1 MMDNNMINTEVTIDP
16 NLLANQETIFLG
28 NNYRITVLTERLLR
42 LEYNPNG
49 IFYDN
54 KTQLVSFRNFP
65 KPEFEIKEDEK
76 YLVIKTKYFTLS
88 YTKGKNFDGGKLIPS
103 ANLKIDLNGTE
114 KSWYYKHPEVRNY
127 KGLLV
132 GFDGSEEDLK
142 ERNGLFSI
150 DGFSSIDDSDS
161 YIYNEKNQLLKR
173 SEHGIDIYLFMYGND
188 FQLALND
195 YFKLTGMPPMIPR
208 YALGNWWSRDL
219 DYTTDDI
226 LAVVNSFEKNE
237 IPLSVFLLDKGWH
250 INKSADGKDLV
261 TGYTFNNQLIPEPE
275 ELINTLHS
283 KNIYVGLNIDPSDG
297 VYPHEKHYPEISE
310 YFKVLDNKIIAF
322 DPLNPVL
329 LSAIDK
335 FLLSPLRK
343 IGVDFF
349 WNDYNNTTNGL
360 NPLWFINNQ
369 LLSIN
374 KDDYS
379 YRPMTLA
386 RTCMIAPHLQP
397 ITYTGKTMV
406 GWEMLRKIPKLNQ
419 SAANIGVSWISNDI
433 AGNFG
438 GIEEEELYIRSVEL
452 ATFSPISRF
461 HAPRGRYY
469 RKEPW
474 RWNARTLEVIN
485 DYLRLR
491 HRMIPY
497 NYSNGYIYHK
507 KGVPIIKPFYYDY
520 PWVYDDKNY
529 VNQYYFGELLVCP
542 ILDKKDLLMNR
553 TVHRFY
559 IPDGVWYDFKTGK
572 KFPGKK
578 EYVSFFRD
586 EDYPVF
592 AKRGAIIPLYNGDEP
607 NYTGNPND
615 IEVHIFPG
623 ESNTFN
629 LYEDDGTSQMY
640 EDGKYVVTQFDYNYL
655 PNNYTLIVRTIEGGR
670 GIIDDYRDY
679 KIRFRNTKKANDV
692 IAYFNETPLE
702 VVSYIDDADFVVEI
716 KHVPSIGQLTI
727 NCKGKDIEIDA
738 IRLINDDIDSI
749 LLDLPINT
757 VLKEKISSIMFCDL
771 PIKKKRIEIR
781 KLKRYNLTGEYIRL
795 FLRLLDYIGQI

>member
-1 MMDNNMINTEVTIDP
+1 MEDNSKNEIDS
-16 NLLANQETIFLG
+16 NLLANQDAVFLG

-49 IFYDN
+49 VFYDN

-65 KPEFEIKEDEK
+65 KPEFEVNEDEK

-88 YTKGKNFDGGKLIPS
+88 YTKGKNFDGGKIIPS

-114 KSWYYKHPEVRNY
+114 RSWFYKHPEVKNY

-132 GFDGSEEDLK
+132 GFDGSEDDLK
-142 ERNGLFSI
+142 QRNGLFSL
-150 DGFSSIDDSDS
+150 DGFCSIDDSNT
-161 YIYNEKNQLLKR
+161 YIYNEKDQLLKR
-173 SEHGIDIYLFMYGND
+173 SDIGIDIYLFMYGND
-188 FQLALND
+188 FMLALKD

-219 DYTTDDI
+219 DYSTDDI
-226 LAVVNSFEKNE
+226 LAIVNSFEKNN
-237 IPLSVFLLDKGWH
+237 IPLSVLLLDKGWH
-250 INKSADGKDLV
+250 LPKDKDGKELV
-261 TGYTFNNQLIPEPE
+261 TGYTFNTNLINDPK
-275 ELINTLHS
+275 ELIDTLHN
-283 KNIYVGLNIDPSDG
+283 KNIHVGLQFDPSDG
-297 VYPHEKHYPEISE
+297 IYPHEKHYSEISE

-329 LSAIDK
+329 LSAIDR
-335 FLLSPLRK
+335 FLLSPLK
-343 IGVDFF
+343 ELGADFF
-349 WNDYNNTTNGL
+349 WNDYKNTDKGL
-360 NPLWFINNQ
+360 DGLWFINKQ
-369 LLSIN
+369 LLSRN
-374 KDDYS
+374 ENDYS

-386 RTCMIAPHLQP
+386 RTGMIAPHLQP
-397 ITYTGKTMV
+397 ITYSGRTMV

-419 SAANIGVSWISNDI
+419 SAANVGVSWISHDV

-438 GIEEEELYIRSVEL
+438 GVEEEELYIRSVEL
-452 ATFSPISRF
+452 ATFSPILRF

-474 RWNARTLEVIN
+474 RWNARTLEVVN

-491 HRMIPY
+491 HKMIPY

-507 KGVPIIKPFYYDY
+507 DGIPMIKPFYYDE
-520 PWVYDDKNY
+520 PWVYDDRNY

-553 TVHRFY
+553 TVHKFY

-592 AKRGAIIPLYNGDEP
+592 AKRGAIIPLYNEQEI
-607 NYTGNPND
+607 NYTGNPNN

-623 ESNTFN
+623 QSNTFN
-629 LYEDDGTSQMY
+629 LYEDDGLSQMY
-640 EDGKYVVTQFDYNYL
+640 DDGKYVITQFDYNYL

-702 VVSYIDDADFVVEI
+702 TISYIDDADFIVEI

-781 KLKRYNLTGEYIRL
+781 KLRKYNLTKEYIRL